1 MSKINV
7 RSPYFITDNS
17 VTVFPG
23 GSSPLAS
30 ATLFLRIYEG
40 VATTNYTS
48 QPTYSLSATAIDGA
62 VTFEVSELVRD
73 YIENNFDGNYT
84 DGTKWLNYNIS
95 RTYVNT
101 SVAVTTQQ
109 NLAIFDGYGYF
120 EDGANPQNDSV
131 VLQSND
137 LIYTNDYANITIPVH
152 VTENTDVTYFK
163 DNEIIFQKILESS
176 NNSDDIIQYVSNS
189 ALDSDAFYSRVIRDG
204 GTIEAFSCVKDIAN
218 DFYADFDADKIQVSN
233 MSGTQIITVQEIE
246 ECLHQTYKLTF
257 VNKYGA
263 LQDLWFFKR
272 STLSMGTTQE
282 TYKSNIVTD
291 GSYSINRHQKRI
303 LNKQGNESLTL
314 NSGFYAE
321 EYNEVFKQLLL
332 SEQVW
337 INYENNILPVNITSS
352 ALTFKDQLNDKL
364 ISYEINVEFSND
376 IINNIR

>member
-1 MSKINV
+1 MGKINV

-30 ATLFLRIYEG
+30 ATLYIRIYTG
-40 VATTNYTS
+40 NASISLGQTPNYTIS
-48 QPTYSLSATAIDGA
+48 STAIDGS
-62 VTFEVSELVRD
+62 VTFEVSELARD
-73 YIENNFDGNYT
+73 YIENTFNGDYT
-84 DGTKWLNYNIS
+84 SSVKWFNYNII
-95 RTYVNT
+95 RTYENT
-101 SVAVTTQQ
+101 SINVTPQQ
-109 NLAIFDGYGYF
+109 NLAILDGYGYF
-120 EDGANPQNDSV
+120 EEGANPQNDSV

-137 LIYTNDYANITIPVH
+137 LIYTNDFSNITIPVH
-152 VTENTDVTYFK
+152 VKDNTTVTYLKNGEPVFTK
-163 DNEIIFQKILESS
+163 TLVYST
-176 NNSDDIIQYVSNS
+176 NSADQIQYVSNS
-189 ALDSDAFYSRVIRDG
+189 SLDYDVFYNRVIDDG
-204 GTIEAFSCVKDIAN
+204 GEIEAFNCVKEIA
-218 DFYADFDADKIQVSN
+218 DSVYQDFDADEVYIDNGESVEVIKVS
-233 MSGTQIITVQEIE
+233 EIE
-246 ECLHQTYKLTF
+246 ECKYTPYKLTF

-263 LQDLWFFKR
+263 LQDVWFFKR

-291 GSYSINRHQKRI
+291 GSYSINNHQKRI

-337 INYENNILPVNITSS
+337 INYETNALPVNITSS